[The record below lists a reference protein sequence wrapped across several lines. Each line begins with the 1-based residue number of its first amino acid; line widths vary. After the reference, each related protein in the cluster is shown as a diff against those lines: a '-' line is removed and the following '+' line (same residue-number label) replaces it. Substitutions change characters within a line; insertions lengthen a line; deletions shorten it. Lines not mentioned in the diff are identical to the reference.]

1 MASKLRTRVPSICPT
16 ESRRRTISA
25 LIYAIL
31 MIFLWRA
38 NKQMI
43 WIAAWR
49 VIAAMTYVVIIID
62 LTAKRQAY
70 KPMNS
75 DIFSRSPNL
84 N

>member
-1 MASKLRTRVPSICPT
+1 
-16 ESRRRTISA
+16 
-25 LIYAIL
+25 